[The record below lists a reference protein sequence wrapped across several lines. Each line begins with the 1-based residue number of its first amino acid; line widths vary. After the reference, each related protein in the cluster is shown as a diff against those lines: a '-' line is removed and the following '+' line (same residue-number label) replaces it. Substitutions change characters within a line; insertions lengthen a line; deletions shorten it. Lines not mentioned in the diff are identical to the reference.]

1 MFLISKLSI
10 KTLATPSKNSSNLTK
25 ITDQEIQQGK
35 SVINAIINDV
45 EALINEIEQASV
57 VISALENDSNQIV
70 STLNAITDVPEK
82 TELSTLNAAI
92 EAAPVDEKK
101 HEFVVVANKVRSLAS
116 RTQKSTEEIQVI
128 IKKLQQDTN
137 ATLLIMSQNN
147 NHTKDSANNIRL
159 VSKVL
164 EKIIA
169 SIAKISNMGI
179 RISAAAEQQN
189 KVAEEINRYIINV
202 HYMVE
207 TTTTEAEKAQ
217 QRVTTL
223 PN

>member
-189 KVAEEINRYIINV
+189 KVAE
-202 HYMVE
+202 
-207 TTTTEAEKAQ
+207 
-217 QRVTTL
+217 
-223 PN
+223 